1 MTNRAATS
9 ETDPLHRLSSNDL
22 ELVFQHFRCKPLLNL
37 SQVSQSWAEEINQS
51 FFVMKKTSFNF
62 SDESQSVL
70 MESTRKYQNIRVT
83 QDIFNHDPEYLPKLL
98 NLIRSLRSLSFQG
111 DFEMSCVREFFQKFK
126 MNTAVGECR
135 LDHVTFIG
143 EVTNIEKILCEFSN
157 MLPLMNK
164 NSYESIELI
173 EVPSNT
179 FSNIFKDLRTRKLIL
194 KGMIISRPNADGFCG
209 QKFMTHLEMFSTRI
223 DKAVA
228 EKLRDF
234 CFNLETLSIDDLN
247 SLDEEVK
254 LLFTQHPVAKPLTI
268 VILPAPNF
276 HDFIVRLPEEL
287 HSLIFQHLTRE
298 DLMNTTAA
306 CKTFFNFS
314 KKFIESRF
322 VFNSMRRTAL
332 KRKYQNLDVVIL
344 NDVICLNK
352 IFPLAQNLREMTI
365 EVEPEAIKNVV
376 FLFSLQKF
384 QNLTLLNI
392 ASHCNAP
399 LDDLRF
405 PTSLTILH
413 LTNFNLKLM
422 CQHPDRIPFYQFLK
436 NAKHLIELKMFD
448 SFGMEKLFQSNVFQH
463 ASKFPFKLQ
472 TLKLPIHDN
481 SKGVRKNFDKFL
493 VSQSKSL
500 EYLGMHTVHVK
511 TLHTLTQSR
520 FKLKFLGILIIE
532 GSTGT
537 LNDRADSLLTLN
549 ELQLPQIKGKHRLKI
564 LSPLIGLAPNVER
577 VQVPRLTDDML
588 HYLHKTFKSLKE
600 IHFSRKCLN
609 GLKNDVILKCY
620 KRILLIGGNIAY
632 LDSLKENSKILN
644 EIDVK

>member
-1 MTNRAATS
+1 MTNRAPIS
-9 ETDPLHRLSSNDL
+9 DTDPLQRLSSEDVDL
-22 ELVFQHFRCKPLLNL
+22 IFQHFRCKPLLNL
-37 SQVSQSWAEEINQS
+37 SQVSQSWAAEINKS

-62 SDESQSVL
+62 SDESQSTL
-70 MESTRKYQNIRVT
+70 MESSRKYQNIRVI
-83 QDIFNHDPEYLPKLL
+83 QDTFNHDPEYLPKLL

-111 DFEMSCVREFFQKFK
+111 DFEMSCIQEFFQKFK
-126 MNTAVGECR
+126 MNTAVGECH
-135 LDHVTFIG
+135 LNHLTFIG

-157 MLPLMNK
+157 ILSLMNK
-164 NSYESIELI
+164 KSYESIELI

-179 FSNIFKDLRTRKLIL
+179 FSNIFKNLWTRKLIL
-194 KGMIISRPNADGFCG
+194 KGMNISLPNADGFCG

-223 DKAVA
+223 DKPVA

-254 LLFTQHPVAKPLTI
+254 QLFTNHPVAKPLRI
-268 VILPAPNF
+268 LILPAPNI
-276 HDFIVRLPEEL
+276 HDFIIRLPEEL
-287 HSLIFQHLTRE
+287 HAQIFQHLTRE
-298 DLMNTTAA
+298 DLMSTSAV

-322 VFNSMRRTAL
+322 VYNSMRRTAL

-352 IFPLAQNLREMTI
+352 IFSLAQNLREMTI

-392 ASHCNAP
+392 ASHYNAT

-405 PTSLTILH
+405 PTSLKILH
-413 LTNFNLKLM
+413 LTNFTLTLM
-422 CQHPDRIPFYQFLK
+422 SQHPEGIPFYKFLK
-436 NAKHLIELKMFD
+436 NATHLIELKMFD

-481 SKGVRKNFDKFL
+481 SNGVQENFDEFL
-493 VSQSKSL
+493 ISQSKSL
-500 EYLGMHTVHVK
+500 EYLGLHKVHVK
-511 TLHTLTQSR
+511 TLQTLTQSR
-520 FKLKFLGILIIE
+520 FKLKFLGILIVE
-532 GSTGT
+532 GSMEN
-537 LNDRADSLLTLN
+537 LNDRAGSLLTLN
-549 ELQLPQIKGKHRLKI
+549 ELQLPQIRDENQLTI

-577 VQVPRLTDDML
+577 VHVLLLTADML
-588 HYLHKTFKSLKE
+588 HHLHKTLKSLKE
-600 IHFSRKCLN
+600 IHFSRKRLGN
-609 GLKNDVILKCY
+609 LKKDVIF
-620 KRILLIGGNIAY
+620 KRYNGILLIGGDIAY
-632 LDSLKENSKILN
+632 L
-644 EIDVK
+644 